1 MKKLSLTKESVMS
14 KRVFVIAEIGI
25 NHNGDLDLAKRLIK
39 EAKDAGCDAVKFQ
52 KRNVEL
58 VYTPAELDKPRESPW
73 GTTNRQQKMGLE
85 FSENQFDE
93 INDYC
98 NQVGIDWFFS
108 SWDLESQEFTR
119 KYKLKYNKIASPML
133 TVLPLLHKVA
143 EEKKYTFI
151 STGMSTLEEIDK
163 AVEIFKSYDC
173 PFELMHCNSSYP
185 MKNEEANLNT
195 IKALRVRYG
204 CDVGYSGHEKGIQV
218 SVAAVALGATSIER
232 HVTVDRTMYGSD
244 QAASLGLTGLNMMVR
259 DIRTVSSALGDGVKK
274 VYESELPAREK
285 LSNPYWW
292 VKFRESQ

>member
-1 MKKLSLTKESVMS
+1 MS
-14 KRVFVIAEIGI
+14 KDVFVIAEIGI

-39 EAKDAGCDAVKFQ
+39 EAKEAGCNAVKFQ

-58 VYTPAELDKPRESPW
+58 VYTPADLDRLRESPW

-85 FSENQFDE
+85 FSENQYDE

-98 NQVGIDWFFS
+98 KEIGIDWLFS

-119 KYKLKYNKIASPML
+119 KYDLKYNKIASPML

-185 MKNEEANLNT
+185 MKNEEANLNMIST
-195 IKALRVRYG
+195 LRSRYG

-218 SVAAVALGATSIER
+218 SLAATALGATSIER
-232 HVTVDRTMYGSD
+232 HITVDRTMYGSD

-259 DIRTVSSALGDGVKK
+259 DIRVISSTFGSGVKK
-274 VYESELPAREK
+274 IYESEMASRKK
-285 LSNPYWW
+285 LSAPHWW
-292 VKFRESQ
+292 VEMKKTTKNEL